1 MLQILFLFVFLSWH
15 PLFILLSSKFVK
27 RTPIYGHKFN
37 EQGKNFRATPG
48 YFSFKYFL
56 QSECWFFF
64 QQHGYPRSYPLI
76 NILWKW
82 WWTWLIEVLCLR
94 GTGVEENADV
104 VPGDGLETSKLMGGW
119 FVQRRNLQIVQMKFS
134 FYVFFCVGNN
144 NCSASSW
151 L

>member
-1 MLQILFLFVFLSWH
+1 
-15 PLFILLSSKFVK
+15 
-27 RTPIYGHKFN
+27 
-37 EQGKNFRATPG
+37 
-48 YFSFKYFL
+48 
-56 QSECWFFF
+56 
-64 QQHGYPRSYPLI
+64 
-76 NILWKW
+76 
-82 WWTWLIEVLCLR
+82 LCLR